1 MKQPFSKE
9 TQSII
14 YGKQLKAVQ
23 RMLDFDYISQ
33 RKIPSIACIVDPN
46 GSGIETAFFGSKEI
60 IIPVY
65 NTLSDAAKYHP
76 NATVMVNF
84 ASYRSAF
91 ETTVQALDI
100 STIEL
105 IAVIAEGIPERK
117 ERIMEALA
125 KEKGKIIIG
134 PATVGGIAAGKFR
147 IGNTGGSVEN
157 LIASKLYRSGSVGLV
172 TKSGG
177 MLNEMF
183 NIIARAADGI
193 NEGIAI
199 GGDRYPCSSLIDHLL
214 RHEEKEEIKLHVML
228 GEVGGKEEYKI
239 VEALKDGKIK
249 KPLIAWVTGTCAKIF
264 PTEVQFGHAGARASG
279 EQETADAKNIAL
291 KEAGAI
297 VPDSFDG
304 LFEKIK
310 EVYNNLKSQ
319 GITGKIEEFAP
330 PDIPI
335 DYKKAIKEGIIRH
348 HKEFITTISDDRGEE
363 VKYAG
368 IPLSQIIEEGK
379 SIGDIIGL
387 LWLNKKLPEYAT
399 KFIELII
406 EIVADHGP
414 CVSGAHNAIVAAR
427 AGKDLVSS
435 LVSGILTIG
444 PRFGGAIDGAG
455 HYFKW
460 AKDSGLSPKKFV
472 DEMKKKSTPI
482 PGIGHKVKSIRN
494 PDKRVELLK
503 NYAKTYFPKTEYL
516 DYALEVEKIT
526 TAKKENLILNVDGC
540 TGVLLVDLM
549 KSIGFTNEEI
559 EKRINAGVLNAFFVL
574 GRSIGIIGHVIDQ
587 KLLETKL
594 YRTPYEDV
602 LYTLPKE
609 KEL

>member
-1 MKQPFSKE
+1 MKQLFSKE

-33 RKIPSIACIVDPN
+33 RKIPSIACIIDPN
-46 GSGIETAFFGSKEI
+46 GSGIETAFFGNEEI
-60 IIPVY
+60 IIPIY
-65 NTLSDAAKYHP
+65 NTISDAAKHHP
-76 NATVMVNF
+76 GATVMINF

-100 STIEL
+100 STIKL

-117 ERIMEALA
+117 ERIMGALA

-147 IGNTGGSVEN
+147 IGNAGGSVEN
-157 LIASKLYRSGSVGLV
+157 LIASKLYRSESVGLV

-183 NIIARAADGI
+183 NIIARTADGI

-199 GGDRYPCSSLIDHLL
+199 GGDRYPCSSLIDHIL
-214 RHEEKEEIKLHVML
+214 RHEENEEIKFHVIL

-239 VEALKDGKIK
+239 VEALRDGKIK

-264 PTEVQFGHAGARASG
+264 PTEVQFGHAGARAGG

-304 LFEKIK
+304 LFDKIK
-310 EVYNNLKSQ
+310 EIYNNLKSQ
-319 GITGKIEEFAP
+319 GITGKIKDLTP
-330 PDIPI
+330 PNIPI
-335 DYKKAIKEGIIRH
+335 DYKEAIKEGIVRH

-368 IPLSQIIEEGK
+368 IPLSQIIEEEK

-387 LWLNKKLPEYAT
+387 LWLKKKLPEYAT
-399 KFIELII
+399 KFIELVI

-427 AGKDLVSS
+427 AGKDLVSA
-435 LVSGILTIG
+435 LASGMLTIG

-460 AKDSGLSPKKFV
+460 AKDNELTPKKFV

-482 PGIGHKVKSIRN
+482 PGIGHRIKSIRN

-503 NYAKTYFPKTEYL
+503 KYAKTYFPKTEYL

-526 TAKKENLILNVDGC
+526 TTKKENLILNVDGC

-574 GRSIGIIGHVIDQ
+574 GRSIGIIGHIIDQ
-587 KLLETKL
+587 KLLKTKL